1 MNIKEALKAG
11 AGESI
16 FLNDIEVDPKT
27 IKAVLINEVV
37 PLDPTDDFY
46 GATDGAYLSTTLP
59 LFQKA
64 GIHIDSAYDLLAL
77 GIYLTNAIKTPKH
90 TTIETQTITE
100 NLPLLEKELSLFP
113 NVEVI
118 MLMGDVAKK
127 AFNQIAKKQQK
138 KNAIPSVATY
148 KIRQTEFYYG
158 KIRLLPS
165 YIMTGKNVLIEK
177 SKVTMAAE
185 DIAKMYQVITKDLNS

>member
-1 MNIKEALKAG
+1 MNVKEALMAG
-11 AGESI
+11 AEKSI

-59 LFQKA
+59 LFQQA
-64 GIHIDSAYDLLAL
+64 GIYVDSAHDLLDL

-90 TTIETQTITE
+90 TTTIETQTITE

-113 NVEVI
+113 SIEVI

-127 AFNQIAKKQQK
+127 PSIKSPKSSKKRMRFPPLQHIK
-138 KNAIPSVATY
+138 YARTKSTMERSAY
-148 KIRQTEFYYG
+148 C
-158 KIRLLPS
+158 LL
-165 YIMTGKNVLIEK
+165 IL
-177 SKVTMAAE
+177 
-185 DIAKMYQVITKDLNS
+185 

>member
-1 MNIKEALKAG
+1 MNVKEALMAG
-11 AGESI
+11 AEKSI

-27 IKAVLINEVV
+27 IKAVLINEVF

-59 LFQKA
+59 LFQQA
-64 GIHIDSAYDLLAL
+64 GIYVDSAHDLLDL

-90 TTIETQTITE
+90 TTTIETQTITE

-113 NVEVI
+113 NIEVI

-148 KIRQTEFYYG
+148 KIRQNEIYYG

-185 DIAKMYQVITKDLNS
+185 DIAKMYQVITKE